1 MSRELVLFLVRPCL
15 DVDKE
20 DAQRVVCGDLLP
32 LDHLLAQLLD
42 HPHDE
47 LLLLLVDG
55 EDVGGEEEETE
66 VDRHQTNT

>member
-1 MSRELVLFLVRPCL
+1 MVHFGVRLRL

-20 DAQRVVCGDLLP
+20 SAQRVVCGDLLP
-32 LDHLLAQLLD
+32 PDHLPAQLLD

-55 EDVGGEEEETE
+55 EDVGGGEEEETE